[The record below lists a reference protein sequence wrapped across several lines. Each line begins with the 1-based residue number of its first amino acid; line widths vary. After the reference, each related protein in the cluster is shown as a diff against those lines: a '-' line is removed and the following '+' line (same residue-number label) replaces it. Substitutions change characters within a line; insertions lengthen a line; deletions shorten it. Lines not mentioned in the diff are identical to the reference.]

1 MGEIVLHGQKF
12 KIKGDAPT
20 PQEQV
25 AIDSY
30 LDFRETNAE
39 ATGNEA
45 FDEQGILSL
54 SPEQVLSE
62 SRKGK
67 YNKETESFLNSPS
80 FKRIVA
86 EVGLSI
92 AGGIAGVALAPV
104 TGGASLVTSAGLAAR
119 VARIARP
126 LINISENTVR
136 RIGAGTAGAAIGGGT
151 GAGLAQAFDP
161 KEDIVAEVTRGTL
174 QGGLGELA
182 GFGLAGG
189 LSKVYNKIIRGK
201 VTEVN
206 GARQSLD
213 ILDREK
219 KFFGELAKIK
229 SGGQLTAKEIE
240 DLSEILNKEQI
251 KILKDPDASKELI
264 AKLESK
270 NNDFFIKDIKRAQIT
285 PAQATDSMA
294 IDLFQ
299 GMARSSFMGG
309 QIIRAEGSA
318 INTLASGMET
328 YANAIIKASAKD
340 SIDPQGTLVGAI
352 IQSSLRKSQKI
363 YNANKTALWQDL
375 KQKSQSYLIDPITKK
390 PYTQFLVD
398 LDIPIP
404 KAFDNQ
410 VGKVVSTNSIKDFAI
425 DEVVKLQKAGPAYRK
440 KHNDVEK
447 YLGDIIRE
455 DTKVSYPRLTDMYTE
470 MQAVL
475 EPKTQLATR
484 VNAELTKRMVG
495 LIDNAKLPDQL
506 SGLRNTVV
514 AFSKMGDQ
522 TFKDVLMKKIM
533 STEKGAEKVY
543 NTIVVANDRT
553 TTNRFLDLIDKK
565 IPVKPGGPAVP
576 LFENPEVIKN
586 SIRGQFFKNFLKA
599 AEDPQYQYQ
608 LLNSGK
614 AADFLQKYKGF
625 IDDVGLITKEQS
637 KNLNEYV
644 NALKFAQG
652 KISKP
657 GELSDK
663 AGSVFIQLKQA
674 GAVTQ
679 LIPVV
684 LGGTGQIDLGSAGA
698 FFLAPLAISTAFTRP
713 GVTRVLIEGAKLNAR
728 NFGTYERYMTQLTST
743 LVGQG
748 FVGADQGKMVMD
760 QVRASKPTL
769 EQVFKGEIPNNAT
782 LTIDN
787 PADAPFLDLTQ
798 QEAEQQLAATQQ
810 SQKST
815 GQLPNVTP
823 SNVGS
828 ISPQARMAL
837 AGGNLDQAIAAQSM
851 QQMPQLKRGGI
862 VSAKK

>member
-67 YNKETESFLNSPS
+67 YNKETESFLSSPS
-80 FKRIVA
+80 FKRIVT
-86 EVGLSI
+86 EVALSI

-104 TGGASLVTSAGLAAR
+104 TGGASLATSAGLAAR

-136 RIGAGTAGAAIGGGT
+136 KIGAGTAGAAIGGGT

-161 KEDIVAEVTRGTL
+161 KEDIVREITRGTL

-206 GARQSLD
+206 GARKSLD

-229 SGGQLTAKEIE
+229 AGGQLTAKEIE
-240 DLSEILNKEQI
+240 DLSGILNKEQI
-251 KILKDPDASKELI
+251 KILKNPNASQELI
-264 AKLESK
+264 AKIESK
-270 NNDFFIKDIKRAQIT
+270 NNDFFIKDIKRAEIT

-318 INTLASGMET
+318 INTLATGMES

-340 SIDPQGTLVGAI
+340 SIDPQGTLVGTI
-352 IQSSLRKSQKI
+352 IQSSLRKSKKI
-363 YNANKTALWQDL
+363 YDANKNALWQDL
-375 KQKSQSYLIDPITKK
+375 AQKSQNYLIDPITGK
-390 PYTQFLVD
+390 PYTQFLID

-404 KAFDNQ
+404 KVFDNQ
-410 VGKVVSTNSIKDFAI
+410 LGKDIATNSIKSFAR
-425 DEVVKLQKAGPAYRK
+425 DELVKLKSAGASYRN
-440 KHNDVEK
+440 KHRDVER
-447 YLGDIIRE
+447 YLAEILAEPTQI
-455 DTKVSYPRLTDMYTE
+455 SYPALSRMYTE

-475 EPKTQLATR
+475 EPTTQLATR
-484 VNAELTKRMVG
+484 VHAELTKRMVG
-495 LIDNAKLPDQL
+495 LLDNAKLPDQL
-506 SGLRNTVV
+506 NGLRNTVV

-522 TFKDVLMKKIM
+522 TFDDVLMKKIM
-533 STEKGAEKVY
+533 STEMGAEKVY
-543 NTIVVANDRT
+543 NTIVVANNRT
-553 TTNRFLDLIDKK
+553 TTDRFLNLIDKK
-565 IPVKPGGPAVP
+565 VSLTPNGPKVN
-576 LFENPEVIKN
+576 LFENPEAVKN

-614 AADFLQKYKGF
+614 ASAFLQKYKGF
-625 IDDVGLITKEQS
+625 IDDAGLITKEQS
-637 KNLNEYV
+637 ENLNEYV

-679 LIPVV
+679 LVPVV

-769 EQVFKGEIPNNAT
+769 EQAFKGEIPNNVT
-782 LTIDN
+782 LTEDN
-787 PADAPFLDLTQ
+787 PADVPFLDLSQ
-798 QEAEQQLAATQQ
+798 QEAQQQLMAAQQ
-810 SQKST
+810 SQRAT